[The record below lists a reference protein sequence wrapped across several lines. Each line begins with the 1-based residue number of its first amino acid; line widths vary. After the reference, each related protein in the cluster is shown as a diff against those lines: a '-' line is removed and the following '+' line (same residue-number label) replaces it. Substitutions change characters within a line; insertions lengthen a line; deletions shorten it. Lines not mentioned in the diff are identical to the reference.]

1 MNPYLILLRPP
12 IDFRGGTY
20 PCKIFLEFE
29 STYNL
34 LGASC
39 CKVGIGRFVMLFEF
53 ILITL

>member
-1 MNPYLILLRPP
+1 M
-12 IDFRGGTY
+12 GTY

-34 LGASC
+34 FAASC
-39 CKVGIGRFVMLFEF
+39 GKVGMGKLVMLFEF